1 MIDTKMHASK
11 SSSPTPGVLM
21 DVNADLTRRVVV
33 DIAQI
38 PWVPSSSGTVWR
50 KPLFRQGG
58 EFRPVTSL
66 VRYAPGGVF
75 PGALRACARGRSRV
89 RRLAHPRGSQPA
101 GRAGSP
107 RRW

>member
-11 SSSPTPGVLM
+11 SSSPTPGILM

-33 DIAQI
+33 DTAQI

-66 VRYAPGGVF
+66 VRCALGGVF
-75 PGALRACARGRSRV
+75 PDH
-89 RRLAHPRGSQPA
+89 AHSEDKEILVLDGVFPTSMEITRPEPS
-101 GRAGSP
+101 
-107 RRW
+107 